1 MSLVEIKYFNALIDN
16 KPFFNQLLND
26 QQEANEKLVKM
37 WRNDDYTQQE
47 VYYIFYI
54 IEDIINSLVQ
64 VYQDK
69 QIQVFV
75 NKLFLQKY

>member
-37 WRNDDYTQQE
+37 WRNDGYTQE

-54 IEDIINSLVQ
+54 IEDIINSLV
-64 VYQDK
+64 
-69 QIQVFV
+69 
-75 NKLFLQKY
+75 

>member
-26 QQEANEKLVKM
+26 QQEANEKLVQM
-37 WRNDDYTQQE
+37 WRNDDYTQE

-54 IEDIINSLVQ
+54 IEDIINSLV
-64 VYQDK
+64 
-69 QIQVFV
+69 
-75 NKLFLQKY
+75 

>member
-37 WRNDDYTQQE
+37 WRNDDYTQE

>member
-37 WRNDDYTQQE
+37 WRNDDYTQE

-54 IEDIINSLVQ
+54 IEDIINSLV
-64 VYQDK
+64 
-69 QIQVFV
+69 
-75 NKLFLQKY
+75 

>member
-26 QQEANEKLVKM
+26 QQEASEKLVKM
-37 WRNDDYTQQE
+37 WRNDDYTQE

-54 IEDIINSLVQ
+54 IEDIINSLA
-64 VYQDK
+64 
-69 QIQVFV
+69 
-75 NKLFLQKY
+75 